1 MLSDVSVVS
10 RRFQR
15 YFFEGA
21 ACMEISKRDWKLFRE
36 KISEWQESYMERLSQ
51 EYIELLSGNGSASDR
66 FWALEERI
74 KQDRSKPGVLVEM
87 TKSKVIWNIIALI
100 QDGTITMNDLNDFS
114 DDLKDAVSFFL
125 NH

>member
-1 MLSDVSVVS
+1 
-10 RRFQR
+10 
-15 YFFEGA
+15 
-21 ACMEISKRDWKLFRE
+21 MEISKRDWKLFRE

-74 KQDRSKPGVLVEM
+74 KQDRRKPGVLVEM

-100 QDGTITMNDLNDFS
+100 QDGAITMNDLNDFS